1 MLESHHIVPTYIQ
14 KYFDILNPNHTLP
27 IKDGKIDFDQ
37 SPALSIWWEDHRGA
51 GDSIHGRMKGVIPV
65 NDIEEFQ
72 DSEDLFNRIVAFY
85 ENSNRPGESQVVRD
99 WLNSHGLP

>member
-27 IKDGKIDFDQ
+27 MKNGNIDFDQ

-51 GDSIHGRMKGVIPV
+51 GDSIHGRMKDVIPV
-65 NDIEEFQ
+65 NRISDFQ
-72 DSEDLFNRIVAFY
+72 DSNDLFNRLNAFY
-85 ENSNRPGESQVVRD
+85 GNSGRTGEAAVVRD
-99 WLNSHGLP
+99 WLNLHGLP